1 MLDQV
6 KYEYITLDLPNIQ
19 VAWERGRDRAEIK
32 FALDEPF
39 KNFVIQAAMKFP
51 MWRFMSGGD
60 LGGMGLTRNPITR
73 VTTDLKCYRLWVYD
87 GSERLGSIGYETRFT
102 KTDMRYTVY
111 ILNNERIANKRERGD
126 SDKTKDI
133 NKALKILAKSFGSKT
148 ISERMREA
156 LDQCEDRVGSITTQK
171 ASRFNEEYRSL
182 VYGLRKHLI
191 VDKWEEIKQI
201 ATDSGVDLTVLDR
214 LPSVYEDYKIAQEI
228 DECVEHKKGVVV
240 IIHGNDYAVQS
251 FATANADPTIEMLST
266 ETLPDWIKRG
276 VGMLKLVEPHN
287 MIGNVGYKIN
297 DGAFFVM
304 KGDQ

>member
-19 VAWERGRDRAEIK
+19 VAWERGKDRSMYE
-32 FALDEPF
+32 FMLDEPF
-39 KNFVIQAAMKFP
+39 KNFVIQAATKFP

-60 LGGMGLTRNPITR
+60 LGGMGITRKPITH

-111 ILNNERIANKRERGD
+111 LLNNERIANKRERGEYA
-126 SDKTKDI
+126 KTKDI

-148 ISERMREA
+148 ISERMKEA

-171 ASRFNEEYRSL
+171 ANRFHDEYRSL

-251 FATANADPTIEMLST
+251 FAIANADSTIEMLST

-287 MIGNVGYKIN
+287 MIGNVGYKIS

>member
-19 VAWERGRDRAEIK
+19 VAWERGKDRAETK
-32 FALDEPF
+32 FYLDEPF

-73 VTTDLKCYRLWVYD
+73 VPTDLKCYRLWVYD
-87 GSERLGSIGYETRFT
+87 GSERLGSISYETRLT

-111 ILNNERIANKRERGD
+111 ILNNQRIAHKRERGD

-133 NKALKILAKSFGSKT
+133 NKALKILAKSFGAKT
-148 ISERMREA
+148 ISERMKEA
-156 LDQCEDRVGSITTQK
+156 FEQCEDRVGSITTQK
-171 ASRFNEEYRSL
+171 ATRFNDEYRSL
-182 VYGLRKHLI
+182 VNGLRKHLM

-201 ATDSGVDLTVLDR
+201 AMDSGVDLTVLDR
-214 LPSVYEDYKIAQEI
+214 LPNTYEDYKIAQEI

-287 MIGNVGYKIN
+287 MVGNVGYKIS

>member
-19 VAWERGRDRAEIK
+19 VAWERGRDRAETK
-32 FALDEPF
+32 FDLDEPF

-60 LGGMGLTRNPITR
+60 LGGMGITRKPITHE
-73 VTTDLKCYRLWVYD
+73 TTDLKCYRLWVYD

-111 ILNNERIANKRERGD
+111 LLNNERIANKRERGEYA
-126 SDKTKDI
+126 KTKDI

-156 LDQCEDRVGSITTQK
+156 LDQCEGRVSSITTQK
-171 ASRFNEEYRSL
+171 GSRFNDEYRSL
-182 VYGLRKHLI
+182 VFGLRKHLM

-214 LPSVYEDYKIAQEI
+214 LPNTYEEYKIAQEI

>member
-60 LGGMGLTRNPITR
+60 LGGMGITRNPITR
-73 VTTDLKCYRLWVYD
+73 VTTDLKCYRFWVYD
-87 GSERLGSIGYETRFT
+87 GSERLGAIGYETRFT

-201 ATDSGVDLTVLDR
+201 ATDSRVDLTVLDR

-287 MIGNVGYKIN
+287 MIGNVGYKIS

>member
-1 MLDQV
+1 M
-6 KYEYITLDLPNIQ
+6 
-19 VAWERGRDRAEIK
+19 
-32 FALDEPF
+32 
-39 KNFVIQAAMKFP
+39 
-51 MWRFMSGGD
+51 
-60 LGGMGLTRNPITR
+60 
-73 VTTDLKCYRLWVYD
+73 
-87 GSERLGSIGYETRFT
+87 
-102 KTDMRYTVY
+102 
-111 ILNNERIANKRERGD
+111 
-126 SDKTKDI
+126 
-133 NKALKILAKSFGSKT
+133 
-148 ISERMREA
+148 
-156 LDQCEDRVGSITTQK
+156 DQCEDRVGSITTQK
-171 ASRFNEEYRSL
+171 GIRFNDEYRSL
-182 VYGLRKHLI
+182 VFGLRKHLM

-201 ATDSGVDLTVLDR
+201 AMDNGVDLTVLDR
-214 LPSVYEDYKIAQEI
+214 LPNTYEDYKIAQEI

>member
-19 VAWERGRDRAEIK
+19 VAWERGKDRSMYE
-32 FALDEPF
+32 FMLDEPF

-60 LGGMGLTRNPITR
+60 LGGMGITRKPITHE
-73 VTTDLKCYRLWVYD
+73 TTDLKCYRLWVYD

-111 ILNNERIANKRERGD
+111 LLNNERIANKRERGEYA
-126 SDKTKDI
+126 KTKDI
-133 NKALKILAKSFGSKT
+133 NKALKILAKSFGAKT
-148 ISERMREA
+148 INERMKEA

-171 ASRFNEEYRSL
+171 ANRFHDEYRSL

-214 LPSVYEDYKIAQEI
+214 LPNTYEDYKIAQEI